1 MQYQNLDFVKP
12 TYLKISDHFKA
23 LLNRLIYR
31 PFDILSFRYTL
42 AKSMIEKHPLLK
54 CYHFLQQKVGTLQN
68 RELML
73 LIFVSMVEDFLF

>member
-23 LLNRLIYR
+23 LLNKPIYK

-42 AKSMIEKHPLLK
+42 TKSTIEKHPLLK

-68 RELML
+68 QESML
-73 LIFVSMVEDFLF
+73 TIFVLMVEGFLF